1 MRDISIISIIRK
13 YGLSSKKLDPKY
25 RVHFLQALENLDRF
39 NTDSLKL
46 VEVIDN
52 VSNPERRLS
61 DRCQI
66 PGCGKKI
73 RYEAHVLNADTGE
86 YITCGSNCCCTLLGL
101 SKIQARNFM
110 KIEEALK
117 EKAELEQ
124 WKKDNPETV
133 KKLDLLSKYDLPFF
147 QPFINEV
154 SHSALTP
161 EDTSFIDEVNT
172 KLVIGD
178 LRYLSMLD
186 DLVRDEPKE
195 IYKSIRD
202 HVLKK
207 GKYLS
212 TKQKSFIEREY
223 DQMLENRFDVTFSIF
238 NAYNY
243 KDQLKEL
250 DFTFNGKDK
259 SWQKTVKGFE
269 ASGLKA
275 QLENLKISYKNIKI
289 D

>member
-1 MRDISIISIIRK
+1 MRDTSIISIIRK
-13 YGLSSKKLDPKY
+13 YGLSSKKLDPRY

-52 VSNPERRLS
+52 VSKPERSLS

-161 EDTSFIDEVNT
+161 EDTSFIDEVNS

-178 LRYLSMLD
+178 LKYLFMLD

>member
-1 MRDISIISIIRK
+1 MRDTSIISIIRK

-25 RVHFLQALENLDRF
+25 RVHFLKVLENLDRF

-52 VSNPERRLS
+52 VSKPERSLS

-101 SKIQARNFM
+101 SKIQAKNFM
-110 KIEEALK
+110 RIEEALK

-133 KKLDLLSKYDLPFF
+133 KKLELLSRYDLPFF
-147 QPFINEV
+147 QPFINEIRY
-154 SHSALTP
+154 SALNP
-161 EDTSFIDEVNT
+161 EDTSYINEVNV

-178 LRYLSMLD
+178 LKYLSLLD
-186 DLVRDEPKE
+186 DLIRDDPKE
-195 IYKSIRD
+195 IYRSIRN
-202 HVLKK
+202 HVLEK
-207 GKYLS
+207 GRYLS
-212 TKQKSFIEREY
+212 NKQKDFIEREY
-223 DQMLENRFDVTFSIF
+223 DRMLENRFDVTFSIF

-243 KDQLKEL
+243 KDKLKEL
-250 DFTFNGKDK
+250 GFMFNGKEK
-259 SWQKTVKGFE
+259 TWQKTVKGFE
-269 ASGLKA
+269 APELKGK
-275 QLENLKISYKNIKI
+275 LKNLKVPFTDIKI

>member
-1 MRDISIISIIRK
+1 MRDTSIISIIRS
-13 YGLSSKKLDPKY
+13 YGLNSTKLDPKY
-25 RVHFLQALENLDRF
+25 RVRFLDTLSDMEQFSTE
-39 NTDSLKL
+39 SLKL

-52 VSNPERRLS
+52 ISEPEKSYSN
-61 DRCQI
+61 RCQI

-202 HVLKK
+202 HVLEK

>member
-1 MRDISIISIIRK
+1 MRDTSIISIIRK
-13 YGLSSKKLDPKY
+13 YGLSSKKLDPRY
-25 RVHFLQALENLDRF
+25 RVRFLQALENLDRF

-52 VSNPERRLS
+52 VSKPERSLS

-202 HVLKK
+202 HVLEK

>member
-1 MRDISIISIIRK
+1 MRDTSIISIIRR
-13 YGLSSKKLDPKY
+13 YGLNSKKLDPKY
-25 RVHFLQALENLDRF
+25 RVRFLDTLSDMEQFSTE
-39 NTDSLKL
+39 SLKL

-52 VSNPERRLS
+52 ISEPEKSYSN
-61 DRCQI
+61 RCQI

-73 RYEAHVLNADTGE
+73 RYEAHVLNTDVGE

-101 SKIQARNFM
+101 SKIRTRNFM

-124 WKKDNPETV
+124 WKKDNPEIV
-133 KKLDLLSKYDLPFF
+133 KKLELFSKYDLPFF

-154 SHSALTP
+154 RYSALNP
-161 EDTSFIDEVNT
+161 EDTSYINEVNT
-172 KLVIGD
+172 KLVIDD
-178 LRYLSMLD
+178 LNYLSMLD
-186 DLVRDEPKE
+186 DLIRDDPKE

-202 HVLKK
+202 HVLEK
-207 GKYLS
+207 GRYLS
-212 TKQKSFIEREY
+212 TRQKSFIEREY
-223 DQMLENRFDVTFSIF
+223 EQMLENRFDVTFSIF

-243 KDQLKEL
+243 KDKLKEL
-250 DFTFNGKDK
+250 GFTFNGKDK

-269 ASGLKA
+269 VSGLRGR
-275 QLENLKISYKNIKI
+275 LENLKIQYKNIRT